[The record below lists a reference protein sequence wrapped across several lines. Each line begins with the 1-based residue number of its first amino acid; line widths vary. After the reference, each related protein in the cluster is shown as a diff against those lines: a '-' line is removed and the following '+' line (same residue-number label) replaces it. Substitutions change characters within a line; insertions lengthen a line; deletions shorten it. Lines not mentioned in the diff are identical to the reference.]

1 MEIHP
6 DASMV
11 DIKIT
16 EVPCGWK
23 GMAPE
28 REIGS
33 LHNRNLIKLTH
44 IVSGIE
50 YTTEVPETVTGS
62 KESAE
67 LRAKARIKF
76 IHELHGEAW
85 LNE

>member
-6 DASMV
+6 DARMV
-11 DIKIT
+11 DIKIMQ
-16 EVPCGWK
+16 VPCGWR

-33 LHNRNLIKLTH
+33 SHNRNLITLIH
-44 IVSGIE
+44 IVSGTQ
-50 YTTEVPETVTGS
+50 YSVEVPETVADG
-62 KESAE
+62 KEVAE
-67 LRAKARIKF
+67 LRAKAKIKF
-76 IHELHGEAW
+76 IHELHGQAW